1 MINDSTFFDSYLPVY
16 DAVPE
21 TWEEAKPFFVEVLK
35 KISEVT
41 NRREIGWLLDEEVLT
56 GKAFIPAV
64 PNPTGEQAP
73 YRQVLRKV
81 IDLGALVAGVNP
93 GVAHGILFDFRFTLI
108 DMWVA
113 GTNSGTLT
121 ARVIN
126 GNDVL
131 MTATQIIVTSPQIFD
146 RAFCFIEYCQEV

>member
-1 MINDSTFFDSYLPVY
+1 MMNDSTFFDSYLPVY

-21 TWEEAKPFFVEVLK
+21 NWEEAKPFFVEVLK

-56 GKAFIPAV
+56 GKAFIPATV
-64 PNPTGEQAP
+64 NNTGEQDP

-81 IDLGALVAGVNP
+81 IDLGALIVGANP
-93 GVAHGILFDFRFTLI
+93 GVNHGIEFNVRFTLI
-108 DMWVA
+108 DMWVS
-113 GTNSGTLT
+113 GTNSSTLT
-121 ARVIN
+121 ARVLN

-131 MTATQIIVTSPQIFD
+131 MTSTQIIVTSPQIFD
-146 RAFCFIEYCQEV
+146 RAFCFIEYTQEI

>member
-1 MINDSTFFDSYLPVY
+1 MNDSTFFDSYLPVY

-21 TWEEAKPFFVEVLK
+21 NWEEAKPFFVEVLK

-56 GKAFIPAV
+56 GKAFIPAAV
-64 PNPTGEQAP
+64 NNTGEQDP

-81 IDLGALVAGVNP
+81 IDLGALIVGVNP
-93 GVAHGILFDFRFTLI
+93 GVNHGIEFNVRFTLI
-108 DMWVA
+108 DMWVS
-113 GTNSGTLT
+113 GTNSSTLT
-121 ARVIN
+121 ARVLN

-131 MTATQIIVTSPQIFD
+131 MTSTQIIVTSPQIFD
-146 RAFCFIEYCQEV
+146 RAFCFIEYTQEI